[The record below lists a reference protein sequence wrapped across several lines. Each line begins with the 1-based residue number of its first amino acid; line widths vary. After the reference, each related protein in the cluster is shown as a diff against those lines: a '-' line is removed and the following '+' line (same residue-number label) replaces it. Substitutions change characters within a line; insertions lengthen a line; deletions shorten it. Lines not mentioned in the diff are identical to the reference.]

1 MAIDRMDWHYGSD
14 GFPDDVPE
22 ENAGVH
28 IGFFLTWAFEQG
40 LAGDIHTEEE
50 PEAIAQL
57 LRREITGVEFLIKY
71 CDEKLWGEDF
81 NETGEAFAVDY
92 YQEDNGSFARQ
103 YAHYLQDFNDTF
115 SEYAD
120 YRVPDT
126 WEHYDRIKALLNQRF
141 SQWQQWKQAV

>member
-1 MAIDRMDWHYGSD
+1 MAIDRMDWHYGND

-57 LRREITGVEFLIKY
+57 LCRARR
-71 CDEKLWGEDF
+71 
-81 NETGEAFAVDY
+81 
-92 YQEDNGSFARQ
+92 
-103 YAHYLQDFNDTF
+103 
-115 SEYAD
+115 
-120 YRVPDT
+120 
-126 WEHYDRIKALLNQRF
+126 
-141 SQWQQWKQAV
+141 QWQFCAAVRPLSARLQ